1 MRLRVLAALLLVS
14 LRSLAVAADEDPR
27 LAAALEAVAKWIALM
42 DAGQYETCWDE
53 LAQTP
58 KQQVPKKQWLGFVA
72 APRRGLGDL
81 KTRKQIKAAYLPSL
95 KDNVPTPRG
104 LPDEEGAVIQ
114 FESSFEKQEGIV
126 ETIAVIHEKDGQW
139 RVGYYLVRP
148 RHTPSV
154 YELPEGYHGWVLI
167 SSKRPDCPPIPSES
181 EKPIFRIPSSGVLCT
196 SSELRSVDYW
206 EDDEYYFVGVA
217 RTAIPPS
224 TSPGVGRKVRLLS
237 TTNCGPRSPT
247 QGEFL
252 SFFIGTEAEV
262 NTGKRKPQP
271 CS

>member
-1 MRLRVLAALLLVS
+1 MRLRVLAALLLISVS
-14 LRSLAVAADEDPR
+14 SLAVAADEDPR
-27 LAAALEAVAKWIALM
+27 VAAAIEVGAKWIALM
-42 DAGQYETCWDE
+42 DAGQYEKCWDE

-72 APRRGLGDL
+72 EPRRRLGDL
-81 KTRKQIKAAYLPSL
+81 KTRTQLKAEYIPSL
-95 KDNVPTPRG
+95 KEIPSPKG
-104 LPDEEGAVIQ
+104 LPDEEGAFIQ

-126 ETIAVIHEKDGQW
+126 ETLAVIREKDGQW
-139 RVGYYLVRP
+139 RVGYYLMKPKR
-148 RHTPSV
+148 TPSV

-167 SSKRPDCPPIPSES
+167 SFGRPDCPALPAENG
-181 EKPIFRIPSSGVLCT
+181 KPIFRIPKSGVLCT
-196 SSELRSVDYW
+196 SSGLRDVDYW

-224 TSPGVGRKVRLLS
+224 TSSGDGRKVRLLTS
-237 TTNCGPRSPT
+237 KYCGSKR
-247 QGEFL
+247 GGARFL

-262 NTGKRKPQP
+262 KTDRSWPNP